1 MSARDMIVVTALLW
15 CVRRIKHK
23 NVITHRNSLEARLAP
38 ARSALRSIR
47 SQCRRLQSRR
57 TSRMLTGSCL
67 CKSIRFEISGTHSKV
82 IVCHCSLCRK
92 TSGSSSAAYIVIGY
106 DELTWLSG
114 QELVKSG
121 PKHSFCREC
130 GAHAPD
136 SNPRKTHRASWTTI
150 PSSQWASTSLWAP
163 RPIGRC
169 SVTMAHRDMKRG
181 ALALRRRATKSRSRA
196 RHWWMIPRRHHLRS
210 SLVSSTGDSTIA
222 NQSSRAIGVDAART
236 SRPLLSCVT

>member
-136 SNPRKTHRASWTTI
+136 SNPRKT
-150 PSSQWASTSLWAP
+150 LY
-163 RPIGRC
+163 
-169 SVTMAHRDMKRG
+169 
-181 ALALRRRATKSRSRA
+181 
-196 RHWWMIPRRHHLRS
+196 RRHHLRS